1 MFSASPA
8 VSRLRIHQRRVSFEG
23 FKRSD
28 GLWEIEASLCDTKDQ
43 DCPLPS
49 GLRKPGEPIHDMW
62 LRVTIDPQ
70 MNILAVEA
78 KTKAAPFLGT
88 CETILP
94 DYAQIVGLN
103 LFDGFLKQVKA
114 RFGGAQGCTHI
125 SELLMSLP
133 TAALQSMSGE
143 NLDRELTQKP
153 YHLDRCHAMVSH
165 SPMVRRYYPR
175 WHQRSEE
182 QAERAEL
189 AEKA

>member
-1 MFSASPA
+1 MLPTSPR
-8 VSRLRIHQRRVSFEG
+8 VRIHQRRVSFEG
-23 FKRSD
+23 FKRAD
-28 GLWEIEASLCDTKDQ
+28 GLWEIEAQLIDSKDH
-43 DCPLPS
+43 DCPFPS
-49 GLRKPGEPIHDMW
+49 GLRQAGEPIHAMW
-62 LRVTIDPQ
+62 LRVTIDVQ

-78 KTKAAPFLGT
+78 KTSAAPFLGL

-94 DYAQIVGLN
+94 DYEKIVGLN
-103 LFDGFLKQVKA
+103 LFEGFLKKVKEL
-114 RFGGAQGCTHI
+114 FGGAQGCTHI

-175 WHQRSEE
+175 WHQRPEE
-182 QAERAEL
+182 HADRAEL